1 MRRWPPTSP
10 RPRDSQVASRS
21 DMAVPAVAAPVDA
34 PNLVADVIP
43 IDGAAEL
50 EIAVLRMH
58 SKLVVLTEG
67 NERLKTIGVV
77 AVALVHDDPS
87 QLRSTSCEANCRQLR
102 SR

>member
-1 MRRWPPTSP
+1 M
-10 RPRDSQVASRS
+10 
-21 DMAVPAVAAPVDA
+21 DA

-77 AVALVHDDPS
+77 AVALVTMTPPS
-87 QLRSTSCEANCRQLR
+87 SAPPAARLTAVSFGRGETTNVTTP
-102 SR
+102 